1 MTRPWTGGELADAVR
16 AFAPEAV
23 VSHNEA
29 AVWVRPSSLLGVAA
43 ALRDRA
49 EFTFDL
55 LNSISAVDYIGYY
68 EVVYHLT
75 SLRQNRSAVVKVK
88 CGEGRTD
95 PAVPSVYHIWRGADY
110 QEREA
115 YDLMGIRFE
124 GHPNHKRIMLW
135 DGFPGHPLR
144 KDFVTYDQS
153 VVPPEAQ
160 EAMAARQSQD
170 GQAHGGAGQ
179 SGR

>member
-1 MTRPWTGGELADAVR
+1 MTRPWSGEELAAAIR
-16 AFAPEAV
+16 AFAPGAV
-23 VSHNEA
+23 AGHNRDSA
-29 AVWVRPSSLLGVAA
+29 WVGPSAWLAVAA
-43 ALRDRA
+43 ALRDRR

-55 LNSISAVDYIGYY
+55 LNSVSAVDYIGCF

-88 CGEGRTD
+88 CGEGRKD
-95 PAVPSVYHIWRGADY
+95 PVVPSVVSVWRTADL

-124 GHPNHKRIMLW
+124 GHPNMKRIMLW
-135 DGFPGHPLR
+135 EGFPGHPLR

-153 VVPPEAQ
+153 IVPLEAQ
-160 EAMAARQSQD
+160 EAMARR
-170 GQAHGGAGQ
+170 AGKA
-179 SGR
+179 

>member
-1 MTRPWTGGELADAVR
+1 MTRRWSGAELADAVR
-16 AFAPEAV
+16 AFAPDAV
-23 VSHNEA
+23 VSHSGG
-29 AVWVRPSSLLGVAA
+29 AVWVRPASLPAVAA
-43 ALRDRA
+43 GLRDRP

-115 YDLMGIRFE
+115 YDLMGIRFD

-153 VVPPEAQ
+153 VVPLEAQ
-160 EAMAARQSQD
+160 QVMAARQNQA
-170 GQAHGGAGQ
+170 GQGAGQ
-179 SGR
+179 TRPD

>member
-1 MTRPWTGGELADAVR
+1 MTRPWSGEELAVAMR
-16 AFAPEAV
+16 AFAPGAV
-23 VSHNEA
+23 ASHYRDS
-29 AVWVRPSSLLGVAA
+29 VWVEPTEWLALAT
-43 ALRDRA
+43 ALRDRR

-55 LNSISAVDYIGYY
+55 LNSISAVDYIGYF

-88 CGEGRTD
+88 CGEGRKD
-95 PAVPSVYHIWRGADY
+95 PIVPSVVSVWRTADL

-124 GHPNHKRIMLW
+124 GHPNLKRIMLW
-135 DGFPGHPLR
+135 EGFPGHPLR

-153 VVPPEAQ
+153 VVPLEAQ
-160 EAMAARQSQD
+160 QAVAERKAQD
-170 GQAHGGAGQ
+170 GA
-179 SGR
+179 

>member
-1 MTRPWTGGELADAVR
+1 MTRPWSGEDLAVAVR
-16 AFAPEAV
+16 ASAPDAV
-23 VSHNEA
+23 VSHHRDS
-29 AVWVRPSSLLGVAA
+29 VWVAPSAWLAVAA
-43 ALRDRA
+43 ALRDRG

-55 LNSISAVDYIGYY
+55 LNSISAVDYIGYF

-88 CGEGRTD
+88 CGEGRKG
-95 PAVPSVYHIWRGADY
+95 PVVPSVVSVWRTADL

-124 GHPNHKRIMLW
+124 GHPNLKRIMLW
-135 DGFPGHPLR
+135 EGFPGHPLR

-153 VVPPEAQ
+153 IVPLEAQ
-160 EAMAARQSQD
+160 AAMAARKAQ
-170 GQAHGGAGQ
+170 GGA
-179 SGR
+179 